1 MQLVFEQL
9 FGGES
14 ESEALVDLIDYNPG
28 ENDRQYIDMVVAGVK
43 EHAADL
49 DAEISACLRG
59 WTIAR
64 LSRVDLAI
72 LRLAVYEMK
81 YASLPAAVS
90 INAVVRKYNGA
101 WSSASA
107 NPFPVIIIRRYTSS
121 SGSMKCT
128 SQVATTGFLNC
139 SPNFT
144 ILRLRFRKSSS
155 VVISSLSSSR
165 IINALFPS
173 G

>member
-1 MQLVFEQL
+1 MARLIAREAAMQLVFEQL

-14 ESEALVDLIDYNPG
+14 ASEALVDLIDYAPG
-28 ENDRQYIDMVVAGVK
+28 EKERQYIDMVVSGVK
-43 EHAADL
+43 EHGADL

-90 INAVVRKYNGA
+90 INEAVELTRKYSSESSCSFVNG
-101 WSSASA
+101 
-107 NPFPVIIIRRYTSS
+107 VL
-121 SGSMKCT
+121 G
-128 SQVATTGFLNC
+128 
-139 SPNFT
+139 T
-144 ILRLRFRKSSS
+144 ISRK
-155 VVISSLSSSR
+155 L
-165 IINALFPS
+165 AAKA
-173 G
+173 

>member
-1 MQLVFEQL
+1 MARPIAREAAMQLVFEQL

-81 YASLPAAVS
+81 YASLPGAVS
-90 INAVVRKYNGA
+90 INEAVELTRKYSSETSCSFVNG
-101 WSSASA
+101 
-107 NPFPVIIIRRYTSS
+107 VL
-121 SGSMKCT
+121 G
-128 SQVATTGFLNC
+128 
-139 SPNFT
+139 T
-144 ILRLRFRKSSS
+144 ISRK
-155 VVISSLSSSR
+155 L
-165 IINALFPS
+165 AAKA
-173 G
+173 

>member
-1 MQLVFEQL
+1 MARLIAREAAMQLVFEQL

-14 ESEALVDLIDYNPG
+14 ASEALVDLIDYAPG
-28 ENDRQYIDMVVAGVK
+28 EKERQYIDMVVSGVK

-90 INAVVRKYNGA
+90 INEAVELTRKYSSETSCSFVNG
-101 WSSASA
+101 
-107 NPFPVIIIRRYTSS
+107 VL
-121 SGSMKCT
+121 G
-128 SQVATTGFLNC
+128 
-139 SPNFT
+139 T
-144 ILRLRFRKSSS
+144 ISRK
-155 VVISSLSSSR
+155 L
-165 IINALFPS
+165 AAKA
-173 G
+173 